1 MKKRFS
7 SVILVLLSGILL
19 TACAA
24 PAPTSAP
31 ESVTAAPASAESSAT
46 QAAPAAE
53 TSKELVKVRI
63 GTQPW
68 IGYGPWWIAKEKG
81 LFAKYGLDAELTDF
95 VEDKEVN
102 AAFASGNMEAANLA
116 THTAIKLFSAGV
128 DLKLVLLE
136 DVSTTADAILSG
148 EDITSIADLKGKQ
161 VAYEEGT
168 TSDLLLNYALMQNK
182 MTLADI
188 TPVPMPA
195 SDAGTALMS
204 GKVPAAVTY
213 EPYISEALK
222 ANTKLKTLYKAEERP
237 GLISDVLVIS
247 GKFAKEN
254 PETTKALLKVWGEAL
269 DFYNKDTSAGQEI
282 IAKAVGSST
291 EDLKTA
297 FDGVKFYDL
306 AQNQSDLSGSF
317 TNTIKDVADVS
328 KSIGLFEEIPAL
340 DKLVDASFLK

>member
-1 MKKRFS
+1 VEKKMSKFFS
-7 SVILVLLSGILL
+7 KFVLIITTIVLL

-24 PAPTSAP
+24 PA
-31 ESVTAAPASAESSAT
+31 
-46 QAAPAAE
+46 APAAHLADAV
-53 TSKELVKVRI
+53 SASSPAAELVKVRI

-81 LFAKYGLDAELTDF
+81 LFAKYGLDAELIDF
-95 VEDKEVN
+95 IEDKEVN

-116 THTAIKLFSAGV
+116 THTAIKLFSVGV

-136 DVSTTADAILSG
+136 DVSTSADAILCEEGIKSV
-148 EDITSIADLKGKQ
+148 ADLKGKQ

-168 TSDLLLNYALMQNK
+168 TSDLLLNYALMQNDL
-182 MTLADI
+182 TLEDI
-188 TPVPMPA
+188 IAVPMPA

-222 ANTKLKTLYKAEERP
+222 ENTKLKVLYKAEERP

-247 GKFAKEN
+247 GKFAKEK
-254 PETTKALLKVWGEAL
+254 PEAAKALLKVWGEAL
-269 DFYNKDTSAGQEI
+269 DYYNKDTSAGQEI
-282 IAKAVGSST
+282 IAKAVDSDPK
-291 EDLKTA
+291 DLETA

-306 AQNQSDLSGSF
+306 KENQADLSGDF
-317 TNTIKDVADVS
+317 MDTIKDVAEVS
-328 KSIGLFEEIPAL
+328 MAIGLFEEIPDLA
-340 DKLVDASFLK
+340 KLVDASFLK